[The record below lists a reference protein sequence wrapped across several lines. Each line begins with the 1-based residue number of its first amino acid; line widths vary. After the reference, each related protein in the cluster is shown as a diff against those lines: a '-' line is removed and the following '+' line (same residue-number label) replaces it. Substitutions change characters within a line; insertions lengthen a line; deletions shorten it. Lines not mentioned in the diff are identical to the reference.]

1 MPLLASFFALA
12 LQMCWTCGGLS
23 VTVNVEFYLQSIFLG
38 VLVLDSVRY
47 RGSAGLT
54 GMLVC
59 IPQHCGPFH
68 FVKLCN

>member
-12 LQMCWTCGGLS
+12 LQVRWRCGGLS
-23 VTVNVEFYLQSIFLG
+23 VTVNLEFYLQSIFLA
-38 VLVLDSVRY
+38 VPVLDSVRY

-59 IPQHCGPFH
+59 IPQHCTPFR
-68 FVKLCN
+68 FVKFCN

>member
-1 MPLLASFFALA
+1 MPLLASFFPIA
-12 LQMCWTCGGLS
+12 LQMPWRCGGLS
-23 VTVNVEFYLQSIFLG
+23 VTVNLEFYLQSIFLG
-38 VLVLDSVRY
+38 VPVLDSVRY

-59 IPQHCGPFH
+59 IPQHCIPFR